1 MVHVLLTVHPS
12 SKEVRMRDSEQLRRW
27 VRGITAKQPQAALR
41 GSVLGMAILMSIS
54 AWGETPGEHFREAME
69 KKAEYCATHKIQP
82 GNRRC
87 DILKLKP
94 ADPLMTEEGRFAHS
108 IKIPNPVPEDSGYKS
123 GMTPQEYFE
132 HLCKTEAGEFVYKTV
147 ENVEGLHMMRP
158 REHATDYMQEH
169 LYAMEDP
176 YGYTDWEADRPQTIF
191 VNPPWGLYSFL
202 EVSLAPSIRTSVSG
216 AKYQRFSGYMQDRSP
231 MIEER
236 VSEMK
241 SRYGY
246 TWRGISRPHDR
257 ELGIA
262 GGELIVLDLQ
272 VNEVL
277 GVRRGFIRSGG
288 VRNNGSGI
296 WWLSAQVCPTLRHD
310 KRIQKDGDFT
320 YWFISKVLKPVA
332 SSTLGGLNA
341 AK

>member
-1 MVHVLLTVHPS
+1 VRDCDKQSERPRRCTVSWARHA
-12 SKEVRMRDSEQLRRW
+12 M
-27 VRGITAKQPQAALR
+27 T
-41 GSVLGMAILMSIS
+41 GMFVVSLMSVIS
-54 AWGETPGEHFREAME
+54 IAWAETPGERFRKVME
-69 KKAEYCATHKIQP
+69 RETEYCATHKIKP
-82 GNRRC
+82 ANRRC
-87 DILKLKP
+87 DITKLKV
-94 ADPLMTEEGRFAHS
+94 ADPLATEEGRVAQS
-108 IKIPNPVPEDSGYKS
+108 IKIPIPVPQDSGYKP
-123 GMTPQEYFE
+123 GMTPEEYFD
-132 HLCKTEAGEFVYKTV
+132 HLCKKEAGEFIYKTV
-147 ENVEGLHMMRP
+147 ENVEGLYMMRP
-158 REHATDYMQEH
+158 REHATDYMQQH

-202 EVSLAPSIRTSVSG
+202 EVPLAPLITTSASG
-216 AKYQRFSGYMQDRSP
+216 AKYQRFSGYVQDRSP

-236 VSEMK
+236 VTQMR

-246 TWRGISRPHDR
+246 TWRGLSHPHDR

-288 VRNNGSGI
+288 VRNNASGI
-296 WWLSAQVCPTLRHD
+296 WWLSAQVCPTLRQD
-310 KRIQKDGDFT
+310 KRTQKDGDFT